1 MRISTPC
8 RAIQCVHPQCFDAL
22 SWYSVNEQTTTW
34 SCPICEKPVNH
45 EDLIV
50 DGYATCHY
58 SKLNLTDF
66 SSGSYFDHILKSTP
80 EEVEDVMV
88 EADGEWHTSDN
99 MYASPAWKATHK
111 PPPPALS
118 LPPTPEKKPH
128 LNGNGKS
135 IDKEPE
141 QEVFV
146 LDDSDDE
153 EGQVKRELSFSV
165 RQDSSAL
172 SNDSGPPDSQ
182 VIDLTLD
189 SDEDEPAPPPSLASS
204 NGKRKALDDL
214 PSPTE
219 QIWKKSRVQDAS
231 HTVMRSVGNS
241 GNVNGSL
248 NGSTSGSNIGG
259 SSSYMNDVGGYS
271 QQPQHPPLPS
281 FQYDCSPAPE
291 SRLPQASYTS
301 SSAFARDYPPY
312 TPSSLAT
319 NASNLASTLYKDRY
333 HSRR

>member
-1 MRISTPC
+1 
-8 RAIQCVHPQCFDAL
+8 
-22 SWYSVNEQTTTW
+22 
-34 SCPICEKPVNH
+34 
-45 EDLIV
+45 
-50 DGYATCHY
+50 
-58 SKLNLTDF
+58 
-66 SSGSYFDHILKSTP
+66 
-80 EEVEDVMV
+80 MV

-135 IDKEPE
+135 NEKEPE

-146 LDDSDDE
+146 LDDSDDEE

-248 NGSTSGSNIGG
+248 NASTSGSNIGG

-281 FQYDCSPAPE
+281 FQYDYNTGPE

-301 SSAFARDYPPY
+301 SLAFAREYPPHY

-319 NASNLASTLYKDRY
+319 NASSLASTLYKDRY
-333 HSRR
+333 HSHL